1 MENKKIILPIILL
14 FTLISYHGFSQISNN
29 VEKRFAFSLS
39 GGGFLSTY
47 DYGYGRSYYNI
58 NVQGEYKINKSISA
72 VVNTG
77 FNFKHFKEE
86 ISVLSEYNHTASTKF
101 VLFEATGGINYYRP
115 IQKNTNLILTANL
128 GLYNERIL
136 FLNGQ
141 MTKQYIDEKWNSR
154 FGLNGGVG
162 FESALYNNLNW
173 ALLAKY
179 HYVFNNERDMKF
191 FNINLGL
198 KYNF

>member
-1 MENKKIILPIILL
+1 MDNKKIALPIILL
-14 FTLISYHGFSQISNN
+14 LILFSFQSFAQINN
-29 VEKRFAFSLS
+29 KTEKRFAFSLG
-39 GGGFLSTY
+39 GGGFWSSRN
-47 DYGYGRSYYNI
+47 YGFGASYYNI
-58 NVQGEYKINKSISA
+58 NIQGEYKISKSISA

-77 FNFKHFKEE
+77 FNFKHFQEE
-86 ISVLSEYNHTASTKF
+86 KSVLSEFDHSASTKF

-115 IQKNTNLILTANL
+115 IQKNTNLILNANL

-136 FLNGQ
+136 YLNGQ

-173 ALLAKY
+173 TMLAKY
-179 HYVFNNERDMKF
+179 HYVFNNEQDMKF

-198 KYNF
+198 KYKF